1 MYFYCFSKLC
11 SWQLLLN
18 INIWRIFFSLAV
30 HNFPAMLMKMLIYV
44 SLRTKFPYLELFCSA
59 FSPHS
64 DSVRREIRSISPY
77 SVWMR
82 ENADSNNSERGHF
95 SRSVWFWFWNSLR
108 KVFNTKRYWYHW
120 YLKGLYQAKIVFQLT
135 ILRIKIK
142 KTISLSEKKRSTN
155 F

>member
-44 SLRTKFPYLELFCSA
+44 SLRTKFPYLELFWSA

-64 DSVRREIRSISPY
+64 DSVRREILSPY

-95 SRSVWFWFWNSLR
+95 SRSVWFWFWMKFLKKSFQYKKILVSL
-108 KVFNTKRYWYHW
+108 VPKR
-120 YLKGLYQAKIVFQLT
+120 V
-135 ILRIKIK
+135 
-142 KTISLSEKKRSTN
+142 ISGENRFSADHFKDKN
-155 F
+155 